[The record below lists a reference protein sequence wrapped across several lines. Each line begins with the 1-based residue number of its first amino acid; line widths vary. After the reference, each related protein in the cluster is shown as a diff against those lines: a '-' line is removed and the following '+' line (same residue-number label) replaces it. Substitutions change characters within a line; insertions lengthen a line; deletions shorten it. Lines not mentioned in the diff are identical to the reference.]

1 MIATPST
8 VPMDQRAGSQLSD
21 PALSFSMVDMT
32 RPPMSGRD
40 YIPRLF
46 QDDYVRRQNGFVRV
60 LLRGKWALG
69 AQNLVRRGGV
79 DF

>member
-1 MIATPST
+1 
-8 VPMDQRAGSQLSD
+8 MDQMAGSQLSD
-21 PALSFSMVDMT
+21 PVLSFSMVDMT
-32 RPPMSGRD
+32 RPPDWLGRE

-46 QDDYVRRQNGFVRV
+46 QDDYVRGQKWFRQGG
-60 LLRGKWALG
+60 LRRKWALG